1 MANIKIYSKDHCG
14 YCLAAKR
21 FFDSKGQEYTELR
34 VDLDDKL
41 MQEMRDITGGRT
53 MPQIVI
59 DDKVIGGFD
68 DLKAL
73 DQKGELDEILNK

>member
-1 MANIKIYSKDHCG
+1 MADVKIYSKDHCG
-14 YCLAAKR
+14 FCLAAKR
-21 FFDSKGQEYTELR
+21 LFESKGVEYTELR
-34 VDLDDKL
+34 VDLDAAL
-41 MQEMRDITGGRT
+41 MQEMLDKTGGRT

-73 DQKGELDEILNK
+73 DQKGELDELLK